1 MPIKV
6 LELHHHGIR
15 IGKSAEDVSKA
26 QEFYTDLLGLQADQG
41 RPISLAFLASGSMSG
56 MTRTPRKST

>member
-26 QEFYTDLLGLQADQG
+26 QEFYTDMLGLQADGPAQY
-41 RPISLAFLASGSMSG
+41 PWHSWLLALC
-56 MTRTPRKST
+56 RE